1 MRIYESTKMT
11 LIFDRMESLERKQKK
26 SAIRKCMSQDF
37 KLCVWT
43 AVSFWYFLE
52 YDTNMAVFFSKLVSF
67 GSPTSPLY
75 FINTRMKHN
84 NNQRKIL

>member
-43 AVSFWYFLE
+43 AVFLAFKE
-52 YDTNMAVFFSKLVSF
+52 YDANRAVFFSNWFLLVLLHRFCIS
-67 GSPTSPLY
+67 
-75 FINTRMKHN
+75 
-84 NNQRKIL
+84 

>member
-43 AVSFWYFLE
+43 AVSFWYFWTMTLTWLFFFQIGFFWFS
-52 YDTNMAVFFSKLVSF
+52 YIASVFHKYSYE
-67 GSPTSPLY
+67 T
-75 FINTRMKHN
+75 
-84 NNQRKIL
+84 